1 MHDFG
6 GGIRRLFDIRNS
18 NNNNNKNFIERFQQQ
33 QQQLEPIHS
42 TFIPGDEPIHYID
55 AITKKQQSVQKRF
68 YQKGL
73 HKKQGRFSRALVH
86 LLETNK
92 SASSDDESVA
102 TTVTSNK
109 TIDMSHI
116 DFNQNSHQLSTLTL
130 KEMNAKLSTA
140 EPSPEPSE
148 VSIQVPT
155 IITDPIQSVSTSD
168 HQLNPIDGND
178 FYNEVI
184 NRIDVMD
191 EILDGHNNGDT
202 DIDWYDVVD
211 ISAVRVNNHFIQEGF
226 SKADIIHEEDFEDPE
241 PIQFAETVDVDDKLL
256 HVNSNDIKDNPVDKF
271 CFYNDPRAQ
280 MDGGAKC
287 SVTNI
292 IEVL

>member
-18 NNNNNKNFIERFQQQ
+18 NNNNNKNFIKRFQQQ

-102 TTVTSNK
+102 TPVTSNK

-116 DFNQNSHQLSTLTL
+116 DFNKGPSQASSLTSTMI
-130 KEMNAKLSTA
+130 KEKLSSQ
-140 EPSPEPSE
+140 EPSPVPSE
-148 VSIQVPT
+148 EPIQVPT
-155 IITDPIQSVSTSD
+155 IITDSIQSVSTSD
-168 HQLNPIDGND
+168 HQINLMDGND
-178 FYNEVI
+178 FYHEVI
-184 NRIDVMD
+184 NRIEVMY

-202 DIDWYDVVD
+202 NID
-211 ISAVRVNNHFIQEGF
+211 
-226 SKADIIHEEDFEDPE
+226 
-241 PIQFAETVDVDDKLL
+241 
-256 HVNSNDIKDNPVDKF
+256 
-271 CFYNDPRAQ
+271 
-280 MDGGAKC
+280 
-287 SVTNI
+287 
-292 IEVL
+292 